1 MAREFGGC
9 VANNREHQQNIL
21 NDFQSQNP
29 FEYDDDGIKKKRNK
43 KRKKHDDEELEEH
56 KHHHEHEEHGCC
68 CNHEHKHEHHHH
80 EEHEFCCGHH
90 HDHDHDDGCGC
101 GCHHHKTIKNEKI
114 NNIVLIIRFVLSVL
128 LLIGAV
134 FTNGIISIILL
145 SLSYIIIAY
154 DVIYSAIRN
163 MLNKVFFDENFLMTL
178 ASLTALIVYFINPN
192 AGIDGYDGVLVILL
206 YQIGEFIQH
215 KAVDKSKKSI
225 RNMLSFDI
233 DKVTRINGENQ
244 EVIDA
249 NNINIDDILLIKPGD
264 TIPTDGIIIQG
275 SSTLNTSSLT
285 GESKPI
291 NVYENDRVLSGSI
304 NNEGLLHIK
313 ALTTYENSTSSKMKK
328 MIDNAS
334 KNKASSEKF
343 ITKFAKIYTP
353 IVILI
358 SLIVMFI
365 VPLIIGFNEYFLTY
379 LYKGLA
385 IMVISCPC
393 ALVISIPLSYF
404 SGIGKCAKNA
414 ILVKGSSY
422 LELLAN
428 TNSIAFDKTGTLTKG
443 NFKVSEISS
452 NNEKLMNTLLYNFEK
467 NLTHPIA
474 ISITNYLKDK
484 VENIEVDEVINVPGY
499 GMKGTYE
506 NKQVLIGNSKLFA
519 KENIEIQTLD
529 ERLGTIIYVS
539 YDNTYL
545 GYVLIEDEIKEDA
558 IIEINKLQEKYNVSL
573 ISGDNKAIVEKVANT
588 LNINDRYYE
597 TLPEDKVNIISEKKK
612 KGNIVYVGDGVNDA
626 PCLLNATV
634 GVSMKSL
641 GSDIA
646 VSASD
651 IVLMDDSI
659 SSIRKVMNISRKTM
673 KVVKQNIVF
682 SIAIKVLVMIL
693 AMIINVPMFI
703 AIIADVGVCLLAILN
718 SLRIMY
724 GK

>member
-80 EEHEFCCGHH
+80 EEHECCCGHH

-145 SLSYIIIAY
+145 SLSYLIIAY

-328 MIDNAS
+328 MINDAS

-343 ITKFAKIYTP
+343 ITKFARIYTP

-428 TNSIAFDKTGTLTKG
+428 TNSIAFDKTGTFTKG
-443 NFKVSEISS
+443 NF
-452 NNEKLMNTLLYNFEK
+452 
-467 NLTHPIA
+467 
-474 ISITNYLKDK
+474 
-484 VENIEVDEVINVPGY
+484 
-499 GMKGTYE
+499 
-506 NKQVLIGNSKLFA
+506 
-519 KENIEIQTLD
+519 
-529 ERLGTIIYVS
+529 
-539 YDNTYL
+539 
-545 GYVLIEDEIKEDA
+545 
-558 IIEINKLQEKYNVSL
+558 
-573 ISGDNKAIVEKVANT
+573 
-588 LNINDRYYE
+588 
-597 TLPEDKVNIISEKKK
+597 
-612 KGNIVYVGDGVNDA
+612 
-626 PCLLNATV
+626 
-634 GVSMKSL
+634 
-641 GSDIA
+641 
-646 VSASD
+646 
-651 IVLMDDSI
+651 
-659 SSIRKVMNISRKTM
+659 
-673 KVVKQNIVF
+673 
-682 SIAIKVLVMIL
+682 
-693 AMIINVPMFI
+693 
-703 AIIADVGVCLLAILN
+703 
-718 SLRIMY
+718 
-724 GK
+724 

>member
-68 CNHEHKHEHHHH
+68 CNHEHKHKHHNH
-80 EEHEFCCGHH
+80 EEHGGCCGHH

-101 GCHHHKTIKNEKI
+101 GCHHKTIKNEKI

-328 MIDNAS
+328 MINDAS

-539 YDNTYL
+539 YDSTYL

>member
-80 EEHEFCCGHH
+80 EEHECCCGHH

-101 GCHHHKTIKNEKI
+101 GCHHKTIKNEKI

-328 MIDNAS
+328 MINDAS

-343 ITKFAKIYTP
+343 ITKFARIYTP

-484 VENIEVDEVINVPGY
+484 VENIEVSEVINDPGY

-597 TLPEDKVNIISEKKK
+597 TLPEEKVNIISEKKK

-693 AMIINVPMFI
+693 AMIVNVPMFI

>member
-80 EEHEFCCGHH
+80 KEHECYCGHH

-163 MLNKVFFDENFLMTL
+163 MLNKEFFDENFLMTL

-291 NVYENDRVLSGSI
+291 NVYENDKVLSGSI

-328 MIDNAS
+328 MINDAS

-484 VENIEVDEVINVPGY
+484 VENIEVSEVINVPGY

-506 NKQVLIGNSKLFA
+506 DKQVLIGNSKLFA

-529 ERLGTIIYVS
+529 ESLGTIIYVS

-597 TLPEDKVNIISEKKK
+597 TLPEEKVNIISEKKK

>member
-80 EEHEFCCGHH
+80 EEHECCCGHH

-101 GCHHHKTIKNEKI
+101 GCHHHKTLKNEKI

-291 NVYENDRVLSGSI
+291 NVYENDKVLSGSI

-443 NFKVSEISS
+443 NFKVSGISS

-484 VENIEVDEVINVPGY
+484 VENIEVSEVINIPGY

-519 KENIEIQTLD
+519 KENMEIQTLD

-597 TLPEDKVNIISEKKK
+597 TLPEEKVNIISEKKK

>member
-1 MAREFGGC
+1 MARNYGGC
-9 VANNREHQQNIL
+9 AADNRDYQKGVLENFEK
-21 NDFQSQNP
+21 NNP
-29 FEYDDDGIKKKRNK
+29 FEFDDDGIRKKKSK
-43 KRKKHDDEELEEH
+43 KRKKVDDEE
-56 KHHHEHEEHGCC
+56 
-68 CNHEHKHEHHHH
+68 HEHHHH
-80 EEHEFCCGHH
+80 EEKHECCCGHH
-90 HDHDHDDGCGC
+90 HEHEHHHHEEKHECCCGHHHEHDHDDGCGC
-101 GCHHHKTIKNEKI
+101 ECHHHGSIKNEKV
-114 NNIVLIIRFVLSVL
+114 NNIVLIVRFILSVGL
-128 LLIGAV
+128 LVGSI
-134 FTNGIISIILL
+134 FTSGIINIIML
-145 SLSYIIIAY
+145 SVSYLVIAY
-154 DVIYSAIRN
+154 DILYSAIVN
-163 MLNKVFFDENFLMTL
+163 ILHKEFFDENFLMSI
-178 ASLTALIVYFINPN
+178 ASLTALIVSFINPD

-206 YQIGEFIQH
+206 YQVGEYLQH

-244 EVIDA
+244 EVIEA
-249 NNINIDDILLIKPGD
+249 SNIKIDDILLIKPGE
-264 TIPTDGIIIQG
+264 TIPTDGVIVKG

-291 NVYENDRVLSGSI
+291 NVYENDKVLSGSI
-304 NNEGLLHIK
+304 NNEGVLHIK
-313 ALTTYENSTSSKMKK
+313 ALTTFENSTSSKMKK
-328 MIDNAS
+328 MINDAS
-334 KNKASSEKF
+334 KNKANSEKF
-343 ITKFAKIYTP
+343 ITKFAKVYTP
-353 IVILI
+353 IVIAI

-365 VPLIIGFNEYFLTY
+365 VPLILGFNDHFTTF

-443 NFKVSEISS
+443 NFSISKIES
-452 NNEKLMNTLLYNFEK
+452 SNEKLMNSLLYNFEK

-484 VENIEVDEVINVPGY
+484 VENIEVNEVINVPGY

-506 NKQVLIGNSKLFA
+506 NKPVLIGNSKLFTN
-519 KENIEIQTLD
+519 ENIEIPTLD

-558 IIEINKLQEKYNVSL
+558 IKEIKKLQAKYNISL
-573 ISGDNKAIVEKVANT
+573 ISGDNKAIVEKVADT

-597 TLPEDKVNIISEKKK
+597 TLPEEKVNIINDKRK

-634 GVSMKSL
+634 GISMKSL

-659 SSIRKVMNISRKTM
+659 SSIRKVMNISQKTM
-673 KVVKQNIVF
+673 RIVKQNIIF
-682 SIAIKVLVMIL
+682 SILIKVLVMVL

>member
-80 EEHEFCCGHH
+80 EEHECCCGHH

-163 MLNKVFFDENFLMTL
+163 MLNKEFFDENFLMTL

-206 YQIGEFIQH
+206 YQVGEYLQH

-328 MIDNAS
+328 MINDAS

-519 KENIEIQTLD
+519 KENMEIQTLD